1 MSFGAFIIRRLV
13 GIVASFLVIATIL
26 FFLFRQVGDPLTIYA
41 TGGQMSEEQIAQI
54 RASFGLDQPLHVQYY
69 EYILNVLTLDFGR
82 SFFYN
87 VPTAEIVFERL
98 LNTLFLTIPSI
109 FLAYLVGII
118 GGVQLAHARNSFK
131 GKSGLAIAIIC
142 RSTPRFWSGLILA
155 WVFGVYFGLLPISG
169 LLPTGT
175 EFDGRLDLITMPEFY
190 RHIILP
196 ILSLTIYM
204 IGLPLLL
211 MRASVL
217 DVLNADFVRIAR
229 AKGASE
235 RAVRYKH
242 VTRNAMLPVTTA
254 FGIAVGFSFG
264 GAVLVEVV
272 FSYPGIGRLM
282 INSVERG
289 DYPVAQF
296 SFLIM
301 AALLLVMNFLVDLAY
316 GVLDPTVRYD

>member
-1 MSFGAFIIRRLV
+1 MSLGTFIIRRV
-13 GIVASFLVIATIL
+13 TGIIASFLIIASIL

-41 TGGQMSEEQIAQI
+41 TGGQMSQEQIAEI
-54 RASFGLDQPLHVQYY
+54 EASFGLNEPLYAQFISY
-69 EYILNVLTLDFGR
+69 LTNVMTLDFGE
-82 SFFYN
+82 SFFYR
-87 VPTAEIVFERL
+87 VPTVDIVFERL
-98 LNTLFLTIPSI
+98 VNTLFLTVPSI
-109 FLAYLVGII
+109 LIAYTVGVI
-118 GGVQLAHARNSFK
+118 GGVYLAYARNSFS
-131 GKSGLAIAIIC
+131 GNIGLAVAIIC

-155 WVFGVYFGLLPISG
+155 WIFGMYFAVLPISG
-169 LLPTGT
+169 ILPSGI
-175 EFDGRLDLITMPEFY
+175 EVNSRLDLLTIPEFY
-190 RHIILP
+190 KHIILP
-196 ILSLTIYM
+196 IFSLSIYM

-217 DVLNADFVRIAR
+217 DALNTDYVRVAR

-242 VTRNAMLPVTTA
+242 VARNAMLPVTTA

-272 FSYPGIGRLM
+272 YSYPGIGRLM
-282 INSVERG
+282 VDSVERG

-301 AALLLVMNFLVDLAY
+301 AAMLLLMNFIVDLAY
-316 GVLDPTVRYD
+316 GYLDPTVRYD